1 MSSNNSCLKRH
12 AFPVLNDQF
21 FVDADYEFVKELGQ
35 GAYGVVCAAKN
46 KKTGKSVAIKKVTKI
61 FTKKILTKRALRELK
76 LLHHF
81 RGHKNITCLY
91 DMDIVNYESFNEV
104 YLYEELMEA
113 DLHAIIRSGQPL
125 TDAHFQSFIYQT
137 LCGLKYIHS
146 ASVLH
151 RDLKP
156 GNLLVN
162 ADCELKICDFGLARG
177 FETDPTLAGAH
188 NQGFMTEYVATRWYR
203 APEIMLS
210 FQNYT
215 TAIDMWSVGC
225 ILAELL
231 GGKPIFKGR
240 DYVDQLN
247 QILHYLGTPPEETLR
262 RVGSPRAQ
270 DYIRSL
276 PHQAGIPFSTLF
288 PGANPQGLDLLSK
301 LLTFDPAKRI
311 TCNQALHHPYLSV
324 WFDPED
330 EIDIETKFDFSFEA
344 EDSTEGMRALIVK
357 EVVDF
362 RESVRAATKPTSAP
376 ITFSGTAPEIVH
388 SDPSSQSKSS
398 PHPGSESHKA
408 LPIPSRDV
416 VMSSPTNTVGGVQAV
431 GQHEHHA
438 NEIRKGQTAD
448 PNQPLNFTNQTI
460 GNSPV
465 DENPAENLDAEL
477 VARNIK
483 H

>member
-1 MSSNNSCLKRH
+1 MQRHTFQALNST
-12 AFPVLNDQF
+12 FYVDSEYQF
-21 FVDADYEFVKELGQ
+21 TKELGQ
-35 GAYGVVCAAKN
+35 GAYGCVVAAKHRRS
-46 KKTGKSVAIKKVTKI
+46 GEGCAIKKITNINTKR
-61 FTKKILTKRALRELK
+61 ILTKRCLREIK

-91 DMDIVNYESFNEV
+91 DMDIVFNSMGDFDEV

-125 TDAHFQSFIYQT
+125 SDAHFQSFLYQT

-146 ASVLH
+146 ANVLH

-177 FETDPTLAGAH
+177 YTPGAKPQNTRSTG

-210 FQNYT
+210 FANYA
-215 TAIDMWSVGC
+215 TAIDVWSVGC

-247 QILHYLGTPPEETLR
+247 QILHYLGTPSEDTLR

-276 PHQAGIPFSTLF
+276 PIKPRILFQTLY
-288 PGANPQGLDLLSK
+288 PHANPLALDLLGK
-301 LLTFDPAKRI
+301 LLAFDPAKRI
-311 TCNQALHHPYLSV
+311 SCEEALNHPYVQV
-324 WFDPED
+324 WHDPLD
-330 EIDIETKFDFSFEA
+330 EPVCDTPFDFGFEE
-344 EDSTEGMRALIVK
+344 EDSIEGMKQLIVE
-357 EVVDF
+357 EVNKF
-362 RESVRAATKPTSAP
+362 RSLVRSQARAG
-376 ITFSGTAPEIVH
+376 SGARRQD
-388 SDPSSQSKSS
+388 S
-398 PHPGSESHKA
+398 
-408 LPIPSRDV
+408 LPIPSRDD
-416 VMSSPTNTVGGVQAV
+416 
-431 GQHEHHA
+431 
-438 NEIRKGQTAD
+438 I
-448 PNQPLNFTNQTI
+448 I
-460 GNSPV
+460 NSPV
-465 DENPAENLDAEL
+465 NDIAPRDGATSSYTHVSDTVANSPIIDDPSEEL
-477 VARNIK
+477 EKELEK
-483 H
+483 HL

>member
-1 MSSNNSCLKRH
+1 MQQQRHTFTALNST
-12 AFPVLNDQF
+12 
-21 FVDADYEFVKELGQ
+21 FVVDSEYQFVKELGQ
-35 GAYGVVCAAKN
+35 GAYGCVVAARHRRSGKAALSRRSPTSTRKCARDRPRLR
-46 KKTGKSVAIKKVTKI
+46 
-61 FTKKILTKRALRELK
+61 ILTKRCLREIR

-91 DMDIVNYESFNEV
+91 DMDIVVQPNGNFDEV

-125 TDAHFQSFIYQT
+125 TDAHFQSFLYQT

-146 ASVLH
+146 ANVLH

-177 FETDPTLAGAH
+177 YTPGGGTSKAAG

-210 FQNYT
+210 FANYT
-215 TAIDMWSVGC
+215 TAIDVWSVGC

-247 QILHYLGTPPEETLR
+247 QILHYLGTPSEDTLR

-276 PHQAGIPFSTLF
+276 PIKPRVPFSTLF
-288 PGANPQGLDLLSK
+288 PRANPLAIDLLSQM
-301 LLTFDPAKRI
+301 LCFDPAKRI
-311 TCNQALHHPYLSV
+311 SCEQALAHPYLQV
-324 WFDPED
+324 WHDPAD
-330 EIDIETKFDFSFEA
+330 EPICEFKFDFGFEE
-344 EDSTEGMRALIVK
+344 EDSIEG
-357 EVVDF
+357 
-362 RESVRAATKPTSAP
+362 
-376 ITFSGTAPEIVH
+376 
-388 SDPSSQSKSS
+388 
-398 PHPGSESHKA
+398 
-408 LPIPSRDV
+408 
-416 VMSSPTNTVGGVQAV
+416 
-431 GQHEHHA
+431 
-438 NEIRKGQTAD
+438 
-448 PNQPLNFTNQTI
+448 
-460 GNSPV
+460 
-465 DENPAENLDAEL
+465 
-477 VARNIK
+477 
-483 H
+483 